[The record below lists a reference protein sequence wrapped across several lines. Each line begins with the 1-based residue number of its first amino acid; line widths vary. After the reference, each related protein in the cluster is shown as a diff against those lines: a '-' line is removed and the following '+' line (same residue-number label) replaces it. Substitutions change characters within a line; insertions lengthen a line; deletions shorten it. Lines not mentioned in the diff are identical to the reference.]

1 MRKAGIRCPE
11 VILLKKHIL
20 VLSFIG
26 DHQKAAPKLKD
37 AELSSDDL
45 LLAYEQCTEVSH
57 MSNFINL
64 WLPSFPPQKKNEILV
79 FFERSNS

>member
-57 MSNFINL
+57 MSNFITCAYEG
-64 WLPSFPPQKKNEILV
+64 PSPTQVPK
-79 FFERSNS
+79 